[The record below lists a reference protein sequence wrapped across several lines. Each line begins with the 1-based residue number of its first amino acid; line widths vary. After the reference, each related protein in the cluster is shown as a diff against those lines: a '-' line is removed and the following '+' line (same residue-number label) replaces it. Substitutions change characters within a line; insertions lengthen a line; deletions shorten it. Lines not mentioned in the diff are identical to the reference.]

1 MKGHATVVK
10 PEVDPSRRSLD
21 GMGDHL
27 AHTFE
32 LRPLAH
38 RQDAVGN

>member
-21 GMGDHL
+21 GIGDYL
-27 AHTFE
+27 AHFAE
-32 LRPLAH
+32 LRV
-38 RQDAVGN
+38 RDGCF